1 MAKDN
6 EKPPTIVNE
15 TAAAIHVLATEM
27 AKQMAANNPS
37 PLSLTGMS
45 PEAQRALVTPPPPK
59 GWRMIPG
66 RSAETGATFAMHVQV
81 SRKHPDG
88 VITQLHNYRHPP
100 GIFTHEQR
108 SSDGEPLNDGIVPQG
123 MPILRDETVGV
134 AVGQEPPA
142 EMLSLH
148 YKQWRYENFYKRDLA
163 YYIGRGLRSEFCDPA
178 SGIQTPWI
186 PGTSGGMI
194 AEAAE

>member
-1 MAKDN
+1 MSKE
-6 EKPPTIVNE
+6 EKPPPVNE
-15 TAAAIHVLATEM
+15 TAVAIHALATEM

-37 PLSLTGMS
+37 LLSMTGMS

-66 RSAETGATFAMHVQV
+66 RSAETGATFTMHVQV

-100 GIFTHEQR
+100 GTFTHEQR
-108 SSDGEPLNDGIVPQG
+108 NNDGEPLNDGIVPQG

-142 EMLSLH
+142 EMLSPH
-148 YKQWRYENFYKRDLA
+148 YKQWRYENFYKKDLA
-163 YYIGRGLRSEFCDPA
+163 YYIGRVLRAEFCEPA
-178 SGIQTPWI
+178 NGIQTPWI
-186 PGTSGGMI
+186 PGTSGGVI